1 MAFRQSVLPSLSR
14 RYSNPQQLSDNDIL
28 SSPTRAQQGH
38 YEPQL
43 GPISDFGSLNTIPQS
58 GGEDLSDIVEDVIDD
73 LDSLDDG
80 LQEFRDTSAYRTSD
94 LHNGPI
100 LPAHDGLGSFHP
112 AKTQFEQDSTPYTE
126 RITPQSDLNRPI
138 PRLDDLHNEQW
149 DEEGLERSLHDRVEQ
164 WRLEQSKIVLEEIEK
179 ERRKAEAKQRLQES
193 LLARN
198 QVATS
203 DVLSDP
209 KSLEE
214 TSGESIWQQL
224 ARHVMK
230 DLIGV
235 DDVVLSAIFGED
247 LIPEE
252 ELSKTPTPDVYISRS
267 AIDEPEESGMWNR
280 LIKELRQ
287 LAQGLSS
294 DTLMT
299 KEQLAGQLDYAG
311 IPVSWLEDR
320 LTRSNPPELSV
331 SAQFKPTLPST
342 SMPLPL
348 GSQLEGSTAE
358 QEYWEQVPNLKTVI
372 SYLYQR
378 FGSSPTTNKQH
389 TTSST
394 QKAQEALQRAAIIQQ
409 CHPLISRNHHHY
421 YHTRNKKHPRQS
433 SSSYRAG
440 SLTSGMPHF
449 TSLKRRS
456 SSCAS
461 WSTKRS
467 RRGESNASRNYWDLG
482 ESTGSGSLVFAG
494 VGAWGEV

>member
-1 MAFRQSVLPSLSR
+1 MAFRQSALPSLSR
-14 RYSNPQQLSDNDIL
+14 RYSNPQQLSGNDVL
-28 SSPTRAQQGH
+28 SSPIRAQQIH

-58 GGEDLSDIVEDVIDD
+58 GEEELSDIVEDVIDD

-80 LQEFRDTSAYRTSD
+80 LQEFRDTSVYRTSD
-94 LHNGPI
+94 IHNGAI

-112 AKTQFEQDSTPYTE
+112 ATTQFEQHAIPYTE
-126 RITPQSDLNRPI
+126 RIIPHNRPI
-138 PRLDDLHNEQW
+138 SRLDDLHNDQW
-149 DEEGLERSLHDRVEQ
+149 DEEGLERSTHDRIEQ

-179 ERRKAEAKQRLQES
+179 ERQKAEAKQRLQENR
-193 LLARN
+193 LTTN
-198 QVATS
+198 QTTTS
-203 DVLSDP
+203 DDTLIL

-214 TSGESIWQQL
+214 AGSESIWQQL

-247 LIPEE
+247 LMPEA
-252 ELSKTPTPDVYISRS
+252 ELSKTPTPDDHIFRS
-267 AIDEPEESGMWNR
+267 AKDESEESGMWNR

-294 DTLMT
+294 DTLVT
-299 KEQLAGQLDYAG
+299 KEQLVGQLDYAG

-320 LTRSNPPELSV
+320 LTRSHPPELSA
-331 SAQFKPTLPST
+331 SEQFKPTLPST
-342 SMPLPL
+342 SVPLQFTA
-348 GSQLEGSTAE
+348 QLEGSKVE
-358 QEYWEQVPNLKTVI
+358 QEYWEQTPNLKSVI
-372 SYLYQR
+372 TYLYQR
-378 FGSSPTTNKQH
+378 FRSSPATNKQH
-389 TTSST
+389 TTTST
-394 QKAQEALQRAAIIQQ
+394 QKAQEASQRAAIIQQ
-409 CHPLISRNHHHY
+409 YHPLISRNHH
-421 YHTRNKKHPRQS
+421 YHARNKKHLRQS

-440 SLTSGMPHF
+440 SLTSGIHHF
-449 TSLKRRS
+449 TGLKRRG

-482 ESTGSGSLVFAG
+482 ESAGSGSLVFAG